1 MKKSTPESRILTGI
15 FFGPPILVALAVFGP
30 WELHWLPRAEP
41 PYGQRYDSPVVLP
54 ATSLETPT
62 RARLGQDWARE
73 RWSLIFAH
81 LSACDA
87 RCWEGLELLRQ
98 VRLALPR
105 DRELVQRVY
114 LYGGDIGALSTYPGS
129 TKELIMG
136 RIDGPAEAELRA
148 ALGEDDLVDG
158 HFYISNPLGNL
169 VFSYPLDAERQGI
182 LRDLQRLLTISRVN

>member
-1 MKKSTPESRILTGI
+1 MKKPSTESRILSGL

-30 WELHWLPRAEP
+30 WELDWLPQAEP
-41 PYGQRYDSPVVLP
+41 PYGQWYDPSVVLP

-62 RARLGQDWARE
+62 RAPLPQDWAQE
-73 RWSLIFAH
+73 RWSLIFAR
-81 LSACDA
+81 LSTCDA
-87 RCWEGLELLRQ
+87 RCREGLELLRQ

-105 DRELVQRVY
+105 DHELVQRVY
-114 LYGGDIGALSTYPGS
+114 LYGGDIGALPAHSAS

-148 ALGEDDLVDG
+148 ALGEDDLVSG
-158 HFYISNPLGNL
+158 RIYISNPLGNL

-182 LRDLQRLLTISRVN
+182 LRDLERLLTISRAT